1 MKESR
6 GTTCSILSVCI
17 EICVCV
23 YVCVCD
29 RPVGCR
35 TSGADFISALER
47 ADRMNKQKG
56 QDAVSSG
63 LMEFVRASSL

>member
-1 MKESR
+1 MFHPF
-6 GTTCSILSVCI
+6 CVCI

-47 ADRMNKQKG
+47 ADRMNKQKE